1 MKNPFKSKKE
11 EQNAKDGSTERP
23 ELLKKI
29 TAYFNPEP
37 QKEKVLRREDF
48 TAAGD
53 TYYATVSAG
62 YKVSQRI
69 LIIILAVFLVFSLV
83 TNFNEITFDNLFY
96 MLKDFGT
103 AVDLE
108 STNYDTLSYDANPR
122 NFFALFRG
130 GLTVVNPSNLSVFTA
145 TGRRTLRTTAQF
157 SSPCIESSDKYFV
170 VYDTSGT
177 EFLVYNSFS
186 KVYTEEF
193 DYPVT
198 AACFSDE
205 GKLAVI
211 TRDISHK
218 SLVHVYNNNFKK
230 IFTVPYNMYAFDVV
244 MSEEADKL
252 AVSYYDIGDGSGRTE
267 IRILTL
273 STAEE
278 YETLSIDG
286 EFLVECGFLSKDV
299 FAVITDRSIRLY
311 DKFFQEMDSLTYY
324 NGVISG
330 YDVSEHGAA
339 VSYTY
344 NSQNVAIVFDKNGNL
359 LYNEATNNNIK
370 DIGVFENYVFLRT
383 DDGVLR
389 IKGNSTDE
397 QFLTSGQG
405 KMLIYSAD
413 TALVCGDSKAE
424 YLVFEND

>member
-1 MKNPFKSKKE
+1 MKNLFKSNKD
-11 EQNAKDGSTERP
+11 EQSDKDGIAERP
-23 ELLKKI
+23 AFLKKI
-29 TAYFNPEP
+29 SEYFNPEP

-48 TAAGD
+48 AAAGD

-62 YKVSQRI
+62 YKISQRI
-69 LIIILAVFLVFSLV
+69 LIIILVFFLVFSLT

-103 AVDLE
+103 AVDFE
-108 STNYDTLSYDANPR
+108 STNYDTLSYDANSR

-157 SSPCIESSDKYFV
+157 SSPCIESSDKYFI

-177 EFLVYNSFS
+177 EFFVYNSFS

-198 AACFSDE
+198 SACFSE
-205 GKLAVI
+205 GGKLAVV

-218 SLVHVYNNNFKK
+218 SLVHVYNKNFKK
-230 IFTVPYNMYAFDVV
+230 IFTVPNNMYAFDVV
-244 MSEEADKL
+244 MSDEADRL

-278 YETLSIDG
+278 YETISIDG
-286 EFLVECGFLSKDV
+286 EFLLECGFLSKDI
-299 FAVITDRSIRLY
+299 FAVITDQSLRLY
-311 DKFFQEMDSLTYY
+311 DKFFQEIDSQTYY

-330 YDVSEHGAA
+330 YDVNEHGAA

-359 LYNEATNNNIK
+359 LYNEAMSNNIK
-370 DIGVFENYVFLRT
+370 DIGVFENYIFLRT
-383 DDGVLR
+383 DDGILR

-405 KMLIYSAD
+405 KMLIYSSD

>member
-1 MKNPFKSKKE
+1 
-11 EQNAKDGSTERP
+11 
-23 ELLKKI
+23 
-29 TAYFNPEP
+29 
-37 QKEKVLRREDF
+37 
-48 TAAGD
+48 
-53 TYYATVSAG
+53 
-62 YKVSQRI
+62 
-69 LIIILAVFLVFSLV
+69 
-83 TNFNEITFDNLFY
+83 
-96 MLKDFGT
+96 
-103 AVDLE
+103 
-108 STNYDTLSYDANPR
+108 
-122 NFFALFRG
+122 
-130 GLTVVNPSNLSVFTA
+130 
-145 TGRRTLRTTAQF
+145 
-157 SSPCIESSDKYFV
+157 
-170 VYDTSGT
+170 
-177 EFLVYNSFS
+177 
-186 KVYTEEF
+186 
-193 DYPVT
+193 
-198 AACFSDE
+198 
-205 GKLAVI
+205 
-211 TRDISHK
+211 
-218 SLVHVYNNNFKK
+218 
-230 IFTVPYNMYAFDVV
+230 MYAFDVV

-278 YETLSIDG
+278 CETLSIDG

-311 DKFFQEMDSLTYY
+311 DKFFQEIDSLTYY

-344 NSQNVAIVFDKNGNL
+344 NSQNVAVVFDKNGNL